1 MGMFTSA
8 VDIEKV
14 KARKFLEE
22 MERAIPW
29 EWAVEQIEPYYKRKG
44 RIGRPQTEIK
54 TLLKMMCL
62 QQWYNLSDEGVEDQ
76 GIDRLSFRRFLGL
89 GDTEDAIDATTIC
102 KFRKLLVEQKL
113 LQKIQ
118 IAFTAKLCEEGI
130 ILKEGT
136 SVDATIVTTSG
147 SLKNKK
153 KKRDPEMK
161 HTKKN
166 NQNYF
171 GGKVHMSQDQKT
183 KLIKHLRFTPANVS
197 DSKVFEQLLDKD
209 ERAVF
214 ADKGYTK
221 KERKQKLR
229 KKGIFCGILH
239 KGARNRPLTK
249 GHKKKNHKLS
259 SPRAG
264 VEHPFGIWKHIWGH
278 RKLRYKGI
286 RKNSEQFHLLAFLSN
301 CYTINQKKFVPVPT
315 G

>member
-1 MGMFTSA
+1 MNLFTS
-8 VDIEKV
+8 VIYIEKV
-14 KARKFLEE
+14 KAKMFLEE
-22 MERAIPW
+22 MDMVVPW
-29 EWAVEQIEPYYKRKG
+29 EWAIEIIEPYYKRNG
-44 RIGRPQTEIK
+44 LMGRPQTEIK

-76 GIDRLSFRRFLGL
+76 STDRISFRLFLGL
-89 GDTEDAIDATTIC
+89 GDTESPIDATTIC
-102 KFRKLLVEQKL
+102 KFRKLLTEQKL
-113 LQKIQ
+113 MKKIQ
-118 IAFTAKLCEEGI
+118 ELFTEKLVEKGI

-136 SVDATIVTTSG
+136 SVDATIITTSG
-147 SLKNKK
+147 STKNKE
-153 KKRDPEMK
+153 KKRDQEMK
-161 HTKKN
+161 YTKKN

-171 GGKVHMSQDQKT
+171 GGKVHQSQDQKT
-183 KLIKHLRFTPANVS
+183 KLIKKLRFTPANVS

-214 ADKGYTK
+214 ADKGYAK

-239 KGARNRPLTK
+239 KGSTTKKLTK
-249 GHKKKNHKLS
+249 GNKKKNTKLS

-264 VEHPFGIWKHIWGH
+264 VEFPFGIWKHVWGH
-278 RKLRYKGI
+278 RRLRYKGI

-301 CYTINQKKFVPVPT
+301 CYTINQKKLCLVPT

>member
-1 MGMFTSA
+1 MNMFTM
-8 VDIEKV
+8 VIDVEKV

-22 MERAIPW
+22 MEEAIPW

-44 RIGRPQTEIK
+44 NIGRPQAEIK
-54 TLLKMMCL
+54 SLLKMMCL
-62 QQWYNLSDEGVEDQ
+62 QQWYNLSDEGVEDHAT
-76 GIDRLSFRRFLGL
+76 DRLSFRLFLGL
-89 GDTEDAIDATTIC
+89 GDTENPIDATTIC
-102 KFRKLLVEQKL
+102 KFRKLLGEQKL

-118 IAFTAKLCEEGI
+118 IAFTAKLCQDGI

-147 SLKNKK
+147 SRKNKE

-197 DSKVFEQLLDKD
+197 DGKVFEQLLDKD
-209 ERAVF
+209 EKAVF

-249 GHKKKNHKLS
+249 GQKKKNHKLS

-264 VEHPFGIWKHIWGH
+264 VEFPFGIWKHIWGH
-278 RKLRYKGI
+278 RKLRYRGI

-301 CYTINQKKFVPVPT
+301 CYTINQKKLIPVST

>member
-1 MGMFTSA
+1 MNLFTT
-8 VDIEKV
+8 VIDIEKV
-14 KARKFLEE
+14 RAKKFLEE
-22 MERAIPW
+22 MEVSVPWDWAI
-29 EWAVEQIEPYYKRKG
+29 EVIEPYYKRKG
-44 RIGRPQTEIK
+44 LMGRPQIEIK

-62 QQWYNLSDEGVEDQ
+62 QQWYNLSDEGVEDLAT
-76 GIDRLSFRRFLGL
+76 DRISFRLFLEL
-89 GDTEDAIDATTIC
+89 GDTESPIDATTIC
-102 KFRKLLVEQKL
+102 KFRKLLTEQKL
-113 LQKIQ
+113 MKKIQ
-118 IAFTAKLCEEGI
+118 ELFTEKLIEKGI

-147 SLKNKK
+147 STKNKA

-161 HTKKN
+161 YTKKN

-171 GGKVHMSQDQKT
+171 GGKIHQSQDQKT
-183 KLIKHLRFTPANVS
+183 KLIKKLRFTPANVS

-249 GHKKKNHKLS
+249 GHEKKNHKLS

-278 RKLRYKGI
+278 RRLRYKGI

-301 CYTINQKKFVPVPT
+301 CYTINQKKFVPVLT